1 MMAKLSLGKRV
12 AILYLGFVTLMV
24 ILVVGSMR
32 QSFELV
38 APDYYAQ
45 EIAYQQT
52 IDAANN
58 GSTLSA
64 PVKIEVDQ
72 ANLLIVLPDEFRGRF
87 SEADI
92 HFYSPVSSK
101 LDKKMKL
108 TTREAVVVVPRK
120 DLAKANYSIKISWTC
135 DDKRYYQEIAK
146 DLGKI

>member
-1 MMAKLSLGKRV
+1 MAKLSWGKRV

-64 PVKIEVDQ
+64 PVKI
-72 ANLLIVLPDEFRGRF
+72 DECRGRF